1 MWRCCVARK
10 NDSEHVCWSRFT
22 CQRCR
27 RRRLCQTS
35 CVNRSQTRKESLPST
50 SLHTYQSTLTAVC
63 LLCCWLAE
71 ILVLFG
77 AKMTCIT
84 EQNES
89 MNKTYANY
97 HSASKAQATYCF
109 QQHVFVSLF
118 IISLLF
124 ATNIARKRLQ
134 LCGLDEYSTIDWRWC
149 WHQDYVVEFDHSA
162 HHFCGTSWLFWL
174 LRLINTLTYLLTYIT
189 ASKNAAKDCDRD
201 AAEQMSIKRM
211 CLALCYY

>member
-50 SLHTYQSTLTAVC
+50 SLHTCQSTLTAVC

-89 MNKTYANY
+89 MNKTYTNY

-109 QQHVFVSLF
+109 QQHVFVCF
-118 IISLLF
+118 F
-124 ATNIARKRLQ
+124 VYNIAFVCYQHREKTAAAVWSWWIFHHRLTMVLASG
-134 LCGLDEYSTIDWRWC
+134 LCRWIWPQCTSFLRRIVTFLIIAPYKYS
-149 WHQDYVVEFDHSA
+149 
-162 HHFCGTSWLFWL
+162 
-174 LRLINTLTYLLTYIT
+174 YLLTYLHH
-189 ASKNAAKDCDRD
+189 CV
-201 AAEQMSIKRM
+201 EKR
-211 CLALCYY
+211 CKGLWP